1 MQNILFLTIVL
12 SVLSNAQCQYSYYW
26 KDPTSSTI
34 AIISSAVSGGVLIT
48 AGLVILIVK
57 MCNISK
63 RRLKKRYNIIDVKS
77 MTPEA
82 YEKRK
87 NRILAGLNSAKINQ
101 VFSQFST
108 KGSHFITIIDVQSKE
123 EKPFL
128 TEVKIK
134 GADELG

>member
-1 MQNILFLTIVL
+1 
-12 SVLSNAQCQYSYYW
+12 
-26 KDPTSSTI
+26 
-34 AIISSAVSGGVLIT
+34 
-48 AGLVILIVK
+48 

-134 GADELG
+134 GVDELGEWVS

>member
-1 MQNILFLTIVL
+1 MKNILFLTIVL
-12 SVLSNAQCQYSYYW
+12 ILLNHAQCQYSYYW
-26 KDPTSSTI
+26 NTSSSSTI
-34 AIISSAVSGGVLIT
+34 TIVASAVSGGLLIT
-48 AGLVILIVK
+48 AGLVLLVIK
-57 MCNISK
+57 MCNMSK

-87 NRILAGLNSAKINQ
+87 NRILAGFNSAKTNQ
-101 VFSQFST
+101 VFSQCSS
-108 KGSHFITIIDVQSKE
+108 KGSHFITILDVQSKE

-134 GADELG
+134 GID

>member
-1 MQNILFLTIVL
+1 
-12 SVLSNAQCQYSYYW
+12 
-26 KDPTSSTI
+26 
-34 AIISSAVSGGVLIT
+34 
-48 AGLVILIVK
+48 
-57 MCNISK
+57 
-63 RRLKKRYNIIDVKS
+63 

-108 KGSHFITIIDVQSKE
+108 KGSHFVTILDIQSKE

-134 GADELG
+134 GVDELGEWVS